1 MNKIV
6 DECRMTSFEKTW
18 AQREV
23 KSMTEK
29 IRDTVK
35 PQGALKP
42 RIQTAVNKLQ
52 VQTSKMDVM
61 LTKLHQRDQQLFDRI
76 VTAMQSHDTQA
87 SRVLSS
93 ELAEVRKVSRVLGN
107 ARNSLEQVQLR
118 LTTIHDLGDAMI
130 AIGPAMSTMKELKP
144 TMSKFMP
151 EADSELNTMTETL
164 NGLMVDSLSGDSF
177 EMQDNAMNEETN
189 SILQEAT
196 AVAEQQTDDRFP
208 SIPTTTPTGLPS
220 QTQSNTQSNPMDF
233 LE

>member
-1 MNKIV
+1 
-6 DECRMTSFEKTW
+6 MTSFEKSW
-18 AQREV
+18 AHREV

-52 VQTSKMDVM
+52 VQTSKMDAM
-61 LTKLHQRDQQLFDRI
+61 LTNLHQRDQQLFDRI

-107 ARNSLEQVQLR
+107 TRNSIEQVQLR

-151 EADSELNTMTETL
+151 EADSELNSMTETL

-189 SILQEAT
+189 AILQEAE
-196 AVAEQQTDDRFP
+196 AVASQQTDEKFP
-208 SIPTTTPTGLPS
+208 SLTTIPTGLPS

>member
-1 MNKIV
+1 
-6 DECRMTSFEKTW
+6 MTSFEKTW

-61 LTKLHQRDQQLFDRI
+61 LTKLHERDQQLFDRI
-76 VTAMQSHDTQA
+76 VTATQNHDSST
-87 SRVLSS
+87 SKVLSS
-93 ELAEVRKVSRVLGN
+93 ELAEVRKVSRVLGG

-118 LTTIHDLGDAMI
+118 LTTIHDLGDAMV

-144 TMSKFMP
+144 TMNKFMP
-151 EADSELNTMTETL
+151 EADSELNSMTETL
-164 NGLMVDSLSGDSF
+164 NGLMVDSLPGDSF
-177 EMQDNAMNEETN
+177 EMQSDNAMNEETN
-189 SILQEAT
+189 AILQEAE
-196 AVAEQQTDDRFP
+196 AVASQQTDEKFP
-208 SIPTTTPTGLPS
+208 SIPTIPTVPTGPTS
-220 QTQSNTQSNPMDF
+220 QTQSNPMDF

>member
-1 MNKIV
+1 
-6 DECRMTSFEKTW
+6 MTSFEKSW

-23 KSMTEK
+23 KSMTER

-52 VQTSKMDVM
+52 GQTSKMDVM
-61 LTKLHQRDQQLFDRI
+61 LTKLHERDQQLFDRI
-76 VTAMQSHDTQA
+76 VTATQNHDTST

-93 ELAEVRKVSRVLGN
+93 ELAEVRKVSRVLGS

-164 NGLMVDSLSGDSF
+164 NGLMVDSLSGGDSF

-189 SILQEAT
+189 SILQEAE
-196 AVAEQQTDDRFP
+196 AVATQQTDEQFP

-220 QTQSNTQSNPMDF
+220 QTQSNTRSNPMDF

>member
-1 MNKIV
+1 
-6 DECRMTSFEKTW
+6 MTSFQKSW
-18 AQREV
+18 AHKEV
-23 KSMTEK
+23 KSMTER

-52 VQTSKMDVM
+52 VQTSKMDIM
-61 LTKLHQRDQQLFDRI
+61 LTKLRERDQQLFDRI
-76 VTAMQSHDTQA
+76 VTATQSHDTQT

-93 ELAEVRKVSRVLGN
+93 ELAEVRKVQRVLGG

-151 EADSELNTMTETL
+151 EADSELNSMTDTL

-177 EMQDNAMNEETN
+177 EMQDSAMNEETN
-189 SILQEAT
+189 AILQEAS
-196 AVAEQQTDDRFP
+196 AVAEQQTDERFP
-208 SIPTTTPTGLPS
+208 SIPTTTTPTGIPT

>member
-1 MNKIV
+1 
-6 DECRMTSFEKTW
+6 MTSFEKSW
-18 AQREV
+18 AHNEV

-29 IRDTVK
+29 IRDTIK

-52 VQTSKMDVM
+52 AQTSKMDVM
-61 LTKLHQRDQQLFDRI
+61 LTNLHQRDQQLFDRI
-76 VTAMQSHDTQA
+76 VTAMQNHDTQA

-93 ELAEVRKVSRVLGN
+93 ELAEVRKVLRVLGN
-107 ARNSLEQVQLR
+107 TRNSIEQVQLR
-118 LTTIHDLGDAMI
+118 LTTIHDLGDAMV
-130 AIGPAMSTMKELKP
+130 AIGPAMSTMKSLKP

-151 EADSELNTMTETL
+151 EADSELNSMTETL

-177 EMQDNAMNEETN
+177 EMQDSAMNEETN
-189 SILQEAT
+189 AILQEAE
-196 AVAEQQTDDRFP
+196 AVAEQQTGENFP

>member
-1 MNKIV
+1 
-6 DECRMTSFEKTW
+6 MTSFEKTW

-61 LTKLHQRDQQLFDRI
+61 LTKLHQRDQQLFDRV
-76 VTAMQSHDTQA
+76 VTATQSHDTPT

-151 EADSELNTMTETL
+151 EADSELNSMTETL

-189 SILQEAT
+189 AILQEAE
-196 AVAEQQTDDRFP
+196 AVASQQTDEKFP

>member
-1 MNKIV
+1 
-6 DECRMTSFEKTW
+6 MTSFEKSW
-18 AQREV
+18 AHREV

-52 VQTSKMDVM
+52 AQTSKMDVM
-61 LTKLHQRDQQLFDRI
+61 LTNLHRRDQQLFDRI

-107 ARNSLEQVQLR
+107 TRNSIEQVQLR
-118 LTTIHDLGDAMI
+118 LTTIHDLGDAMV
-130 AIGPAMSTMKELKP
+130 AIGPAMLTMKGLKP

-151 EADSELNTMTETL
+151 EADSELNSMTETL
-164 NGLMVDSLSGDSF
+164 NGLMTDSLSGDSF
-177 EMQDNAMNEETN
+177 EVQDSAMNEETN
-189 SILQEAT
+189 AILQEAE
-196 AVAEQQTDDRFP
+196 AVAEQQTDEQFP
-208 SIPTTTPTGLPS
+208 SIPTTTPSTTPTGLPS
-220 QTQSNTQSNPMDF
+220 QTQSNPMDF

>member
-1 MNKIV
+1 
-6 DECRMTSFEKTW
+6 MTSFEKTW

-76 VTAMQSHDTQA
+76 VTATQSHDTPT

-164 NGLMVDSLSGDSF
+164 NGLMGDSLSGDSF
-177 EMQDNAMNEETN
+177 EMQDNAMTEETN
-189 SILQEAT
+189 SILQEAE
-196 AVAEQQTDDRFP
+196 AVASQQTDEKFP
-208 SIPTTTPTGLPS
+208 SIPTMTPTGLPS

>member
-1 MNKIV
+1 
-6 DECRMTSFEKTW
+6 MTSFEKSW

-52 VQTSKMDVM
+52 AQTSKMDVM
-61 LTKLHQRDQQLFDRI
+61 LTKLHERDQQLFDRI
-76 VTAMQSHDTQA
+76 VIATQNHDAST

-93 ELAEVRKVSRVLGN
+93 ELAEVRKVSRVLGG

-118 LTTIHDLGDAMI
+118 LTTIHDLGDAMV

-151 EADSELNTMTETL
+151 EADSELNSMTETL
-164 NGLMVDSLSGDSF
+164 NGLMVDSLPGDSF
-177 EMQDNAMNEETN
+177 EMQSDHSMNEETN
-189 SILQEAT
+189 AILQEAE
-196 AVAEQQTDDRFP
+196 AVASQQTDEKFP
-208 SIPTTTPTGLPS
+208 SIPTIPTGLPS

>member
-1 MNKIV
+1 
-6 DECRMTSFEKTW
+6 MTSFEKTW

-61 LTKLHQRDQQLFDRI
+61 LTKLHQRDQQLFDRV
-76 VTAMQSHDTQA
+76 VTATQSHDTPT
-87 SRVLSS
+87 SRVLSA

-177 EMQDNAMNEETN
+177 EMQDSAMTEETN
-189 SILQEAT
+189 SILQEAE
-196 AVAEQQTDDRFP
+196 AVASQQTDEKFP
-208 SIPTTTPTGLPS
+208 SIPTTPTGLPS

>member
-1 MNKIV
+1 
-6 DECRMTSFEKTW
+6 MTSFEKSW
-18 AQREV
+18 AHREV

-52 VQTSKMDVM
+52 AQTSKMDVM
-61 LTKLHQRDQQLFDRI
+61 LTNLHQRDQQLFDRI
-76 VTAMQSHDTQA
+76 VTAMQNHDTQA

-107 ARNSLEQVQLR
+107 TRNSIEQVQLR

-164 NGLMVDSLSGDSF
+164 NGLMTDSLSGDSF
-177 EMQDNAMNEETN
+177 EMQDSAMTEETN
-189 SILQEAT
+189 SILQEAE
-196 AVAEQQTDDRFP
+196 AVASQQTDEKFP
-208 SIPTTTPTGLPS
+208 SIPTMTPTGLPS

>member
-1 MNKIV
+1 
-6 DECRMTSFEKTW
+6 MTSFEKSW
-18 AQREV
+18 AHREV

-52 VQTSKMDVM
+52 AQTSKMDVM
-61 LTKLHQRDQQLFDRI
+61 LTNLHQRDQQLFDRI

-107 ARNSLEQVQLR
+107 TRNSIEQVQLR
-118 LTTIHDLGDAMI
+118 LTTIHDLGDAMV
-130 AIGPAMSTMKELKP
+130 AIGPAMATMKGLKP

-151 EADSELNTMTETL
+151 EADSELNSMTETL
-164 NGLMVDSLSGDSF
+164 NGLMTDSLSGDSF
-177 EMQDNAMNEETN
+177 EVQDSAMNEETN
-189 SILQEAT
+189 AILQEAE
-196 AVAEQQTDDRFP
+196 AVAEQQTDEQFP
-208 SIPTTTPTGLPS
+208 SIPTTTPSTTPTELPS
-220 QTQSNTQSNPMDF
+220 KTPSNPMDF

>member
-1 MNKIV
+1 
-6 DECRMTSFEKTW
+6 MTSFEKTW

-61 LTKLHQRDQQLFDRI
+61 LTKLHQRDQQLFDRV
-76 VTAMQSHDTQA
+76 VTATQSHDTPT

-164 NGLMVDSLSGDSF
+164 NGLMGDSLSGDSF
-177 EMQDNAMNEETN
+177 EMQDNAMTEETN
-189 SILQEAT
+189 SILQEAE
-196 AVAEQQTDDRFP
+196 AVSSQQTDEKYP
-208 SIPTTTPTGLPS
+208 SIPTMTPTGLPS

>member
-1 MNKIV
+1 
-6 DECRMTSFEKTW
+6 MTSFEKTW

-52 VQTSKMDVM
+52 AQTSKMDVM
-61 LTKLHQRDQQLFDRI
+61 LTKLHERDQQLFDRI
-76 VTAMQSHDTQA
+76 VTATQNHDTPT

-93 ELAEVRKVSRVLGN
+93 ELAEVRKVLRVLGN
-107 ARNSLEQVQLR
+107 TRNSIEQVQLR
-118 LTTIHDLGDAMI
+118 LTTIHDLGDAMV

-151 EADSELNTMTETL
+151 EADSELNSMTETL

-177 EMQDNAMNEETN
+177 EMQDSALDEETN
-189 SILQEAT
+189 AILQEAS
-196 AVAEQQTDDRFP
+196 AVAEQQTDEKFP

>member
-1 MNKIV
+1 
-6 DECRMTSFEKTW
+6 MTSFEKTW

-61 LTKLHQRDQQLFDRI
+61 STKLHLREQQLFDRV
-76 VTAMQSHDTQA
+76 VTATQSHDTPT

-130 AIGPAMSTMKELKP
+130 AIGPAMSSMKELKP

-164 NGLMVDSLSGDSF
+164 NGLMGDSLSGDSF
-177 EMQDNAMNEETN
+177 EMQDNAMTEETN
-189 SILQEAT
+189 SILQEAE
-196 AVAEQQTDDRFP
+196 AVASQQTDEKFP
-208 SIPTTTPTGLPS
+208 SIPTMTPTGLPS

>member
-1 MNKIV
+1 
-6 DECRMTSFEKTW
+6 MTSFEKTW
-18 AQREV
+18 AHKEV

-76 VTAMQSHDTQA
+76 VTATQSHDTPT

-151 EADSELNTMTETL
+151 EADSELNSMTETL
-164 NGLMVDSLSGDSF
+164 NGLMTDSLSGDSF
-177 EMQDNAMNEETN
+177 EMQDSAMTEETN
-189 SILQEAT
+189 SILQEAE
-196 AVAEQQTDDRFP
+196 AVASQQTDEKFP
-208 SIPTTTPTGLPS
+208 SIPTMTPTGLPS

>member
-1 MNKIV
+1 
-6 DECRMTSFEKTW
+6 MTSFEKSW

-23 KSMTEK
+23 KSMTER

-52 VQTSKMDVM
+52 GQTSKMDVM
-61 LTKLHQRDQQLFDRI
+61 LTKLHERDQQLFDRI
-76 VTAMQSHDTQA
+76 VTATQNHDTST

-93 ELAEVRKVSRVLGN
+93 ELAEVRKVSRVLGS

-151 EADSELNTMTETL
+151 EADTELNSMTETL
-164 NGLMVDSLSGDSF
+164 NGLMVDSLPGDSF
-177 EMQDNAMNEETN
+177 EMQSDNAMNEETN
-189 SILQEAT
+189 AILQEAE
-196 AVAEQQTDDRFP
+196 AVASQQTDEKFP
-208 SIPTTTPTGLPS
+208 SIPTIPTVPTGPTS
-220 QTQSNTQSNPMDF
+220 KPQANPMDF

>member
-1 MNKIV
+1 
-6 DECRMTSFEKTW
+6 MTSFEKSW
-18 AQREV
+18 AHREV

-52 VQTSKMDVM
+52 VQTSKMDAM
-61 LTKLHQRDQQLFDRI
+61 LTNLHQRDQQLFDRI
-76 VTAMQSHDTQA
+76 VTAMQNHDTQA

-107 ARNSLEQVQLR
+107 TRNSIEQVQLR
-118 LTTIHDLGDAMI
+118 LTTIHDLGDAMV
-130 AIGPAMSTMKELKP
+130 AIGPAMSTMKSLKP

-151 EADSELNTMTETL
+151 EADSELNSMTETL

-177 EMQDNAMNEETN
+177 EVQDSAMNEETN
-189 SILQEAT
+189 AILQEAE
-196 AVAEQQTDDRFP
+196 AVAEQQTDEQFP
-208 SIPTTTPTGLPS
+208 SIPTTTPSTTPTELPS
-220 QTQSNTQSNPMDF
+220 KTPSNPMDF

>member
-1 MNKIV
+1 
-6 DECRMTSFEKTW
+6 MTSFEKTW

-61 LTKLHQRDQQLFDRI
+61 LTKLHQRDQQLFDRV
-76 VTAMQSHDTQA
+76 VTATQSHDTPT

-151 EADSELNTMTETL
+151 EADSELNSMTETL
-164 NGLMVDSLSGDSF
+164 NGLMVDSLSDDSF
-177 EMQDNAMNEETN
+177 AMQDSAMNEETN
-189 SILQEAT
+189 AILQEAS
-196 AVAEQQTDDRFP
+196 AVAEQQTDERFP
-208 SIPTTTPTGLPS
+208 SIPTTTPTGIPT

>member
-1 MNKIV
+1 
-6 DECRMTSFEKTW
+6 MTSFQKSW
-18 AQREV
+18 AQKEV
-23 KSMTEK
+23 KSMTER

-52 VQTSKMDVM
+52 VQTSKMDIM
-61 LTKLHQRDQQLFDRI
+61 LTKLRERDQQLFDRI
-76 VTAMQSHDTQA
+76 VTATQSHDTQT

-93 ELAEVRKVSRVLGN
+93 ELAEVRKVQRVLGG

-130 AIGPAMSTMKELKP
+130 AIGPAMSTMRDLKP

-151 EADSELNTMTETL
+151 EADSELNSMTETL
-164 NGLMVDSLSGDSF
+164 NGLMTDSLSGDSF
-177 EMQDNAMNEETN
+177 EMQDSAMNEETN
-189 SILQEAT
+189 AILQEAS
-196 AVAEQQTDDRFP
+196 AVAEQQTDERFP
-208 SIPTTTPTGLPS
+208 SIPTTTTPTGIPT

>member
-1 MNKIV
+1 
-6 DECRMTSFEKTW
+6 MTSFQKSW
-18 AQREV
+18 AQKEV
-23 KSMTEK
+23 KSMTER

-52 VQTSKMDVM
+52 VQTSKMDIM
-61 LTKLHQRDQQLFDRI
+61 LTKLRERDQQLFDRI
-76 VTAMQSHDTQA
+76 VTATQSHDTQT

-93 ELAEVRKVSRVLGN
+93 ELAEVRKVSRVLGG

-130 AIGPAMSTMKELKP
+130 AIGPAMSTMRDLKP

-151 EADSELNTMTETL
+151 EADSELNSMTETL

-177 EMQDNAMNEETN
+177 EMQDSTMNEETN
-189 SILQEAT
+189 AILQEAS
-196 AVAEQQTDDRFP
+196 AVAEQQTDEKFP
-208 SIPTTTPTGLPS
+208 SIPTIPTVPTGPTS
-220 QTQSNTQSNPMDF
+220 KTQSNPMDF

>member
-1 MNKIV
+1 
-6 DECRMTSFEKTW
+6 MTSFEKTW

-76 VTAMQSHDTQA
+76 VTATQSHDTPT

-130 AIGPAMSTMKELKP
+130 AIGQAMSTMKELKP

-177 EMQDNAMNEETN
+177 EMQDSAMTEETN
-189 SILQEAT
+189 SILQEAE
-196 AVAEQQTDDRFP
+196 AVASQQTDEKFP
-208 SIPTTTPTGLPS
+208 SIPTMTPTGLPS